1 MKTQGPVALYM
12 GVALSWKSCRL
23 WARSLKIH
31 VLPVLLSSCVP
42 SIALFSRFPF
52 VVVYRAGCL
61 LVNKQTNCSRCIWV
75 VQECGWPVAVYSIGC
90 IGHFG
95 VSNLEIALTQAAQHS
110 QQREPEINQ
119 LGNSPGRYSPVFKH
133 GIGKS
138 TINGGLQLE
147 KIIHKWGLSNC
158 YVWFLDGIIS
168 IFFLHHFFG
177 IGGPEGANFVASWA
191 NIGGFPIIG

>member
-1 MKTQGPVALYM
+1 MSAKLCFRFIHEWTHKDQLPCIWVWH

-23 WARSLKIH
+23 WVRSVKIQ

-119 LGNSPGRYSPVFKH
+119 LCCPALVGTLRYSN
-133 GIGKS
+133 
-138 TINGGLQLE
+138 TALE
-147 KIIHKWGLSNC
+147 NPL
-158 YVWFLDGIIS
+158 
-168 IFFLHHFFG
+168 
-177 IGGPEGANFVASWA
+177 
-191 NIGGFPIIG
+191 